1 MIELQMVYRM
11 AKKGLLIS
19 PFVVLPFFIWGGVD
33 AGVSALIGI
42 AMALL
47 NLVLAARIIGGVA
60 ENKPG
65 MLLPAA
71 MIAFMLGLAVLV
83 AIAFGLEA
91 LDFVTFKITGLV
103 LIGTHLGL
111 VLWEAASAYPVK
123 KVSPSTKNASHDAL
137 KARS

>member
-1 MIELQMVYRM
+1 VIELQMVYRM
-11 AKKGLLIS
+11 IKKGVLIA
-19 PFVVLPFFIWGGVD
+19 PAVILPFFIWGGVD
-33 AGVSALIGI
+33 EGVSALIGI

-47 NLVLAARIIGGVA
+47 NLLLAARIIGGVA

-71 MIAFMLGLAVLV
+71 MFAFMLGLAVLT

-111 VLWEAASAYPVK
+111 VLWEAAGAYPVK
-123 KVSPSTKNASHDAL
+123 NVSSQHGM